1 MSIDAAG
8 MHFESNLEL
17 RSPGFGKFTNASAKM
32 LKFDDVEEE
41 DGGRYNRCLRSRRP
55 VNVDTS
61 PSNAQLWDSGLGSPT
76 PGSSPKST
84 VRGPLSTAGRPAGC
98 LSPIP
103 FSTLDESDD
112 EESPLLCASLPPAPP
127 DTPPHRRLR
136 RLRLN
141 DTPHTPKSLLE
152 KSQRRVIAVAGHGYA
167 NVDVSESP
175 NTSGNVRVTPRLVLD
190 PTRPQTNVNP
200 FTTCRK
206 RTRREVDEYV
216 E

>member
-1 MSIDAAG
+1 M
-8 MHFESNLEL
+8 N
-17 RSPGFGKFTNASAKM
+17 AKM
-32 LKFDDVEEE
+32 LNFDDVEDV

-55 VNVDTS
+55 AVVDVS

-76 PGSSPKST
+76 PGFSPKST
-84 VRGPLSTAGRPAGC
+84 VRGPSTPVHRCAGY

-103 FSTLDESDD
+103 FSTFGDSED
-112 EESPLLCASLPPAPP
+112 EESPLPCASLPPAPP

-152 KSQRRVIAVAGHGYA
+152 KSQRRVVPGQA
-167 NVDVSESP
+167 DLLSESP
-175 NTSGNVRVTPRLVLD
+175 NTGNVRVTPSLVLD

-206 RTRREVDEYV
+206 RTRREVDE
-216 E
+216 

>member
-1 MSIDAAG
+1 MSINTPG
-8 MHFESNLEL
+8 VHTEPKFEL
-17 RSPGFGKFTNASAKM
+17 RFPGFGKFKNAKM
-32 LKFDDVEEE
+32 LNFDDVEDE
-41 DGGRYNRCLRSRRP
+41 DGGRYNRCLRSRRAG
-55 VNVDTS
+55 NVDTSITS

-76 PGSSPKST
+76 PGASPKST
-84 VRGPLSTAGRPAGC
+84 QRRCAGG

-103 FSTLDESDD
+103 FSTLGESDD
-112 EESPLLCASLPPAPP
+112 ESPLPSASLPRVPP

-152 KSQRRVIAVAGHGYA
+152 KSQRRVVAPGHNYVNHEISSA
-167 NVDVSESP
+167 ESP
-175 NTSGNVRVTPRLVLD
+175 SSRNVRVTPLLVLD

-206 RTRREVDEYV
+206 RTRREVDE
-216 E
+216 

>member
-1 MSIDAAG
+1 MSINTPG
-8 MHFESNLEL
+8 VHFESKLEL
-17 RSPGFGKFTNASAKM
+17 QTLGFGKFKNAKM
-32 LKFDDVEEE
+32 LNFDDVEDE
-41 DGGRYNRCLRSRRP
+41 DGGRYSLCLRSRRP
-55 VNVDTS
+55 VNADCS

-76 PGSSPKST
+76 PWSSPKST
-84 VRGPLSTAGRPAGC
+84 LRGPLSAQRRCAGC

-103 FSTLDESDD
+103 FSTFGDSED
-112 EESPLLCASLPPAPP
+112 EESPLPCANLPPAPP

-152 KSQRRVIAVAGHGYA
+152 KSQRRVIVAAHSYA
-167 NVDVSESP
+167 NTDLVSESP
-175 NTSGNVRVTPRLVLD
+175 SINNVRVTPRLVLD

-206 RTRREVDEYV
+206 RTRREVDE
-216 E
+216 

>member
-1 MSIDAAG
+1 MSINVPG
-8 MHFESNLEL
+8 IHFDPNLEL
-17 RSPGFGKFTNASAKM
+17 RSPGFGKFTNAKM
-32 LKFDDVEEE
+32 LNFDDVEEE
-41 DGGRYNRCLRSRRP
+41 DGGRYGRCLRSRRP

-61 PSNAQLWDSGLGSPT
+61 PTNAQLWDSGLGSPT

-84 VRGPLSTAGRPAGC
+84 LRGPLSAQRRSGGC

-103 FSTLDESDD
+103 FSTFDESDD
-112 EESPLLCASLPPAPP
+112 DESPLACASLPPAPP

-152 KSQRRVIAVAGHGYA
+152 KSQRRVIAAGHSYA
-167 NVDVSESP
+167 NVDVVSESP
-175 NTSGNVRVTPRLVLD
+175 NTGNVRGTPRLVLD

-206 RTRREVDEYV
+206 RTRREVDE
-216 E
+216 

>member
-1 MSIDAAG
+1 MSTNTPG
-8 MHFESNLEL
+8 VHLQPKLEL
-17 RSPGFGKFTNASAKM
+17 RSPVFGKLKNAKV
-32 LKFDDVEEE
+32 LNFDDVEYE
-41 DGGRYNRCLRSRRP
+41 DGGRYNRCLRSRKP
-55 VNVDTS
+55 DNADSS

-84 VRGPLSTAGRPAGC
+84 LRGASSTQRRCAGC
-98 LSPIP
+98 LSPVP
-103 FSTLDESDD
+103 FSMLGDSDD
-112 EESPLLCASLPPAPP
+112 EESPLPCASLPTAPP

-152 KSQRRVIAVAGHGYA
+152 KSQRRVIVAGHSYA
-167 NVDVSESP
+167 NTDQVSESP
-175 NTSGNVRVTPRLVLD
+175 FTRNVRVTPKLVLD

-206 RTRREVDEYV
+206 RTRREVDE
-216 E
+216 